1 MGGWVGG
8 MANDAD
14 DTVMEVCWGSTGSS
28 TVAAATVAAIVAVVA
43 VASVATLATEG
54 SGVLRPALQ
63 MGAFLLS

>member
-14 DTVMEVCWGSTGSS
+14 DMVMEVWWGSTGSS
-28 TVAAATVAAIVAVVA
+28 TVAAVTVAAIVAVVA

-54 SGVLRPALQ
+54 SGV
-63 MGAFLLS
+63 